1 MLFRNEKRDP
11 KDQPPQGG
19 GLRVPLLPLR
29 DIIVFPHMVVP
40 LFVGR
45 QKSIRAL
52 EEAMNKQKF
61 ILLAAQKDAKTND
74 PAEDDIYKVG
84 TLGTV
89 VQLLRLPD
97 GTVKVLVEGK
107 RRARV
112 VRYVDQSEYFLVE
125 AEEIEEVCPKTT
137 EIEALTRSI
146 NSTFEHYVKLNKK
159 IPPEMIMSVA
169 SIEDPARLA
178 DTIVAHLG
186 VKLEDKQALLEIE
199 NPAERLERVLGN
211 MRSEIEILEVEKRIR
226 TRVKKQMEKTQKEYY
241 LNEQMRAIQKELGE
255 KDEFKNEIQ
264 ELEEKI
270 KQKKMSAEAREK
282 AEKELKKLKMM
293 SPMSAEAT
301 VVRNY
306 VDWIISLPWHEYT
319 EDKLDIK
326 DASAVLEEDH
336 YGLEKVKQRILEYLA
351 VQSLVGHT
359 KGPILC
365 LVGPP
370 GVGKTSLGRSIARS
384 TGRKFIRVSL
394 GGVRDEAEIRGHRRT
409 YIGALP
415 GKIIQSMK
423 KAGSSNPVFLM
434 DEIDKMSTDFRGDP
448 SSALLEVLD
457 PEQNTSFNDHYLDLD
472 YDLSKV
478 MFITTANTLDR
489 IPRPLQDRMEIIRI
503 AGYTELEKLNI
514 AKKYLLEKQREANGL
529 HQDNIAFTDS
539 AVLGVIRHYTKE
551 AGVRSLDREIA
562 SICRKV
568 AVEVVKRDRNAKIQ
582 INAKSLLKHLGPP
595 KFRYGKVE
603 GEQRIGVTTGL
614 AWTELGGEL
623 LSTEVTIMPGKGQL
637 TITGKLGDVMQES
650 AQAAMSYV
658 RSRAVELGLDKDFYQ
673 KIDVHIHVPEGAIP
687 KDGPSAGITMA
698 TSLVSALIKVPVH
711 NDLAMTGEIT
721 LRGTVLPIGGLKEKV
736 LAAHRAGINRVLI
749 PAENEKDIEEIPAT
763 VLKTVELELVS
774 HMDQVLKKALVLD
787 DPESLFR
794 REPLEN
800 QAKDEPPPFAEKVD
814 DVPASE
820 ILPQ

>member
-1 MLFRNEKRDP
+1 MLFRNDKKDSRDGMP
-11 KDQPPQGG
+11 EGNS
-19 GLRVPLLPLR
+19 LRIPLLPLR

-45 QKSIRAL
+45 QKSIKAL

-61 ILLAAQKDAKTND
+61 ILLAAQREAKTND
-74 PAEDDIYKVG
+74 PGEDDIYQVG
-84 TLGTV
+84 TLGSV

-107 RRARV
+107 KRARV
-112 VRYVDQSEYFLVE
+112 LRYLDQTEFFLVE

-169 SIEDPARLA
+169 SIDDPARLA

-186 VKLEDKQALLEIE
+186 IKLEDKQSLLEID
-199 NPAERLERVLGN
+199 NPAERLERVLGY

-264 ELEEKI
+264 ELEERI

-306 VDWIISLPWHEYT
+306 IDWLISLPWHEYT
-319 EDKLDIK
+319 EDKLDIQE
-326 DASAVLEEDH
+326 SERILEEDH

-351 VQSLVGHT
+351 VQSLAGQL

-370 GVGKTSLGRSIARS
+370 GVGKTSLGKSIARS
-384 TGRKFIRVSL
+384 TGRKFVRVSL

-423 KAGSSNPVFLM
+423 KAGSGNPVFLL
-434 DEIDKMSTDFRGDP
+434 DEVDKMSTDFRGDP

-457 PEQNTSFNDHYLDLD
+457 PEQNSAFNDHYLDVD

-478 MFITTANTLDR
+478 MFVTTANTLEG

-503 AGYTELEKLNI
+503 AGYTEIEKLHI
-514 AKKYLLEKQREANGL
+514 ARRYLVKKQREANGL
-529 HQDNIAFTDS
+529 TEQNLDISDN
-539 AVLGVIRHYTKE
+539 AVLAVVRHYTKE
-551 AGVRSLDREIA
+551 AGVRNLEREIA
-562 SICRKV
+562 AICRKV
-568 AVEVVKRDRNAKIQ
+568 AVEVVKRDRNAQ
-582 INAKSLLKHLGPP
+582 VRVSGKSLAKYLGPP
-595 KFRYGKVE
+595 RYRYGKAE
-603 GEQRIGVTTGL
+603 KGSGIGIATGL

-623 LSTEVTIMPGKGQL
+623 LATEVTVMPGKGKL
-637 TITGKLGDVMQES
+637 TITGRLGDVMQES
-650 AQAAMSYV
+650 AQAALSYV
-658 RSRAVELGLDKDFYQ
+658 RSRADELGLDKDFYQ
-673 KIDVHIHVPEGAIP
+673 RIDIHIHVPEGAIP

-698 TSLVSALIKVPVH
+698 TAVVSALTRTPVRH
-711 NDLAMTGEIT
+711 DVAMTGEVT
-721 LRGTVLPIGGLKEKV
+721 LRGRVLPIGGLKEKV
-736 LAAHRAGINRVLI
+736 LAAHRGGIKTVLV
-749 PAENEKDIEEIPAT
+749 PAENEKDIQEIPANVLRT
-763 VLKTVELELVS
+763 VNIVLVD
-774 HMDQVLKKALVLD
+774 HMDQVLRSSLVLT
-787 DPESLFR
+787 DPDGFLRKVELP
-794 REPLEN
+794 E
-800 QAKDEPPPFAEKVD
+800 DETRGGFGQTAEKPS
-814 DVPASE
+814 DVVAH
-820 ILPQ
+820 